1 MFIYIL
7 DDDSLLKIFYLLR
20 PALLDENEVESTRI
34 LQGGQW
40 HRERWWYDLVH
51 VCRAWRYLVF
61 ASASYLGLSL
71 VCSPGTPVAQM
82 LAHSPPLPLTIDYLY
97 KNHNDLTAEDEEGI
111 MIAIQRRDHVR
122 RIRLRMS
129 ASSLQ
134 KLITATDGEFPILEH
149 LYISSS
155 TKHNTSLRLILPQSF
170 QAPHLRHLILGNF
183 ASGFQIGS
191 PLLTA
196 AGALVTLAVARIH
209 PSTYFSPNELLQQL
223 SVMPQLETLKVT
235 FHSPLPNRDVKRQL
249 LRTPLLTHVTL
260 PNLRWFAFKGAN
272 AYLEALLLRMTT
284 PFLEKLQIYFFNQL
298 TYSIPNLAQFMNATE
313 NPRYHKVILAFH
325 THKVFVAIYP
335 RDGVTTTPFYAHSH
349 CRHLDWQV
357 SSMVQILNAP
367 IPVLSVAEHLTLR
380 FKEHSMSSNSEGHN
394 EVDRTKWHELL
405 SPFTNVKNLEV
416 AHELVG
422 DISGLL
428 ESDNGE
434 PPMGL
439 LPELKELRYP
449 AKHGTRNAFSAF
461 INARQNVGRPVALI
475 RR

>member
-20 PALLDENEVESTRI
+20 PALLDENEVDSGRI

-40 HRERWWYDLVH
+40 HRERWWYNLTH
-51 VCRAWRYLVF
+51 VCRGWRYLVF
-61 ASASYLGLSL
+61 ASSSHLGLSL
-71 VCSPGTPVAQM
+71 VCTPGTPIEQM

-111 MIAIQRRDHVR
+111 MIALRRRDHVR
-122 RIRLRMS
+122 RIRLQMS

-134 KLITATDGEFPILEH
+134 KLITATDGEFPILEY
-149 LYISSS
+149 LYIGSSI
-155 TKHNTSLRLILPQSF
+155 KHDTRLILPQTF

-183 ASGFQIGS
+183 AFQIGS

-196 AGALVTLAVARIH
+196 TGGLVTLSLGWIH
-209 PSTYFSPNELLQQL
+209 PSTYFSPNELFQQL
-223 SVMPQLETLKVT
+223 SVMPQLETLRVT
-235 FHSPLPNRDVKRQL
+235 FHSPLPNRDVERQL

-272 AYLEALLLRMTT
+272 AYLEALLHRMTT
-284 PFLEKLQIYFFNQL
+284 PFLEKLEIAFFHQL
-298 TYSIPNLAQFMNATE
+298 TYSIPNLAQFMNTTD
-313 NPRYHKVILAFH
+313 NPRYHKVFLGFLAD
-325 THKVFVAIYP
+325 KVFVAIYP
-335 RDGVTTTPFYAHSH
+335 RDGVTTLPFYVHLH

-367 IPVLSVAEHLTLR
+367 IPVLSLVEHLTLQ

-405 SPFTNVKNLEV
+405 SPFTNVKNLQV

-449 AKHGTRNAFSAF
+449 AKSGTRNAFSAF
-461 INARQNVGRPVALI
+461 INARKNAGRPVALVHG
-475 RR
+475 

>member
-20 PALLDENEVESTRI
+20 PALLNENEVESTRI
-34 LQGGQW
+34 LQGGEW
-40 HRERWWYDLVH
+40 HRERWWYSLTH
-51 VCRAWRYLVF
+51 VCRGWRYLVF

-97 KNHNDLTAEDEEGI
+97 EDHDDLTAEDEEGI
-111 MIAIQRRDHVR
+111 MIALQRRDHVR
-122 RIRLRMS
+122 RIRLWMS

-149 LYISSS
+149 LYIVSPI
-155 TKHNTSLRLILPQSF
+155 KHNTRVILPQTF

-183 ASGFQIGS
+183 AFQIGS

-196 AGALVTLAVARIH
+196 TGGLVTLSLGWIH
-209 PSTYFSPNELLQQL
+209 PSAYFSPNELLQQL
-223 SVMPQLETLKVT
+223 SVMPQLETLRIT
-235 FHSPLPNRDVKRQL
+235 FHSPLPNRDVERQL
-249 LRTPLLTHVTL
+249 LRTPLLTHVNL
-260 PNLRWFAFKGAN
+260 PNLRWFGFKGAN

-284 PFLEKLQIYFFNQL
+284 PFLEKLQIFFFHQL
-298 TYSIPNLAQFMNATE
+298 TYSIPNLARFINATE
-313 NPRYHKVILAFH
+313 NPRYRKVILGFYDDEAS
-325 THKVFVAIYP
+325 VSIYP
-335 RDGVTTTPFYAHSH
+335 RDGIMARAFYVRLH
-349 CRHLDWQV
+349 CRPLDRQV

-367 IPVLSVAEHLTLR
+367 IPVLSLAEHLTLQ
-380 FKEHSMSSNSEGHN
+380 FKKFSMSSNSEEHN

-405 SPFTNVKNLEV
+405 SPFTNVKNLQV

-428 ESDNGE
+428 KSDNGE

-449 AKHGTRNAFSAF
+449 AMRGTHNAFSAF
-461 INARQNVGRPVALI
+461 INARQNAGRPVSLVHG
-475 RR
+475 